1 MQLIRVFFFN
11 LIDTKLNI
19 EMGFYEIVQQRVFWT
34 VLIKENFALYI
45 IKKLTKWGRVK
56 LRIDNTCVFRSCRNC
71 PT

>member
-11 LIDTKLNI
+11 LIDTKLNV

-45 IKKLTKWGRVK
+45 IK
-56 LRIDNTCVFRSCRNC
+56 N
-71 PT
+71 